1 MMNFETIDTGIIHDE
16 DLPWTPFAPYSDTV
30 EVKLIKA
37 DPVRGETVTLLRA
50 PMGTVLPMH
59 HHGGT
64 VIVYTIAGA
73 WRYSEHDWIAT
84 PGSIVYETA
93 GSRHTPITVEGH
105 GDATVTLN
113 ITTGDLIYFGE
124 DGQMAAIENWRTAV
138 DRYLAYCAE
147 HGIEPRDV
155 THFGA

>member
-1 MMNFETIDTGIIHDE
+1 MMNFETINTGIIHDT
-16 DLPWTPFAPYSDTV
+16 DLPWTPFAPYSEDV
-30 EVKLIKA
+30 SVKLIKA

-50 PMGTVLPMH
+50 PMGTVLPTH

-64 VIVYTIAGA
+64 VIVYTVSGA
-73 WRYSEHDWIAT
+73 WRYAEHDWIAT

-105 GDATVTLN
+105 GDETVTLN
-113 ITTGDLIYFGE
+113 ITSGDLIYFDGE
-124 DGQMAAIENWRTAV
+124 GRMAAIENWRTAV
-138 DRYLAYCAE
+138 QRYLDYCTQ

-155 THFGA
+155 THFGE